1 MAPLSITPHPK
12 DDDFELRLAGS
23 ARLNPAMVRQIKQE
37 YGIDLGTMDVAQL
50 ANSMSRLDPEPV
62 IERMRASAGRI
73 PGMTIESKYFIST
86 FAGLKESLGELP
98 HTAITPPRRCSC
110 STRTQTP
117 KTLSTPR

>member
-1 MAPLSITPHPK
+1 MAPLNLTPHPRS
-12 DDDFELRLAGS
+12 DDFELQLAGS

-37 YGIDLGTMDVAQL
+37 YEIDLGTMDVAQL

-86 FAGLKESLGELP
+86 FADLKESMGSY
-98 HTAITPPRRCSC
+98 R
-110 STRTQTP
+110 
-117 KTLSTPR
+117 TPRIPRSCVILRRSKFPVRSRAR